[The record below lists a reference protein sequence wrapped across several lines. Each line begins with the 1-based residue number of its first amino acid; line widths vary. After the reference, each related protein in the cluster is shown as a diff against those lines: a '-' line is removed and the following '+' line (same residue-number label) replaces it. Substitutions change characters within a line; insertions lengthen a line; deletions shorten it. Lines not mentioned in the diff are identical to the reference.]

1 MVAIGQLLVSLN
13 LNVVMGVV
21 EDETTVSR
29 YLLIEDAEFLKVAS
43 YANTMEEVVDW
54 VNDNY

>member
-13 LNVVMGVV
+13 LNVVMSVV

-29 YLLIEDAEFLKVAS
+29 HLLIEDAQFLKVAS

>member
-1 MVAIGQLLVSLN
+1 MVAVGQLLVSLN